1 MVKNSEI
8 WGGLFW
14 MAIGVFVT
22 WQGRD
27 LGLGRLEEPGSGFAF
42 FWIGLLMVALGAVV
56 TLQAIVS
63 GAGASLTTMW
73 ADSRWGRIMV
83 VVSMLLVLGYFFERV
98 GFIVLLLAL
107 LFICMFFI
115 DPVRWWIAI
124 PVALFAVLGS
134 WMLLT
139 EVLKIQLP
147 SGVLEGAPDDWLRA
161 KARALL
167 SLFSRR

>member
-14 MAIGVFVT
+14 MAIGAFVT

-42 FWIGLLMVALGAVV
+42 FWIGLLMVTLGGFVTVQAALTG
-56 TLQAIVS
+56 
-63 GAGASLTTMW
+63 GGASLTTMW
-73 ADSRWGRIMV
+73 ASARWGRILAIV
-83 VVSMLLVLGYFFERV
+83 AMLLVLGYFFERI

-107 LFICMFFI
+107 LFVCMFFI

-124 PVALFAVLGS
+124 PVALVAVLGS
-134 WMLLT
+134 WGLLT

-161 KARALL
+161 QARTLL
-167 SLFSRR
+167 SLIGRR